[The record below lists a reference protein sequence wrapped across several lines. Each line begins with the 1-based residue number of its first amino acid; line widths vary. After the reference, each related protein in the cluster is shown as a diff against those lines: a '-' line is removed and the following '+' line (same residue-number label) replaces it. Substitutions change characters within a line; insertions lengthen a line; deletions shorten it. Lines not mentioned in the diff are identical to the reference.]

1 MSSSLEA
8 KIVVLGSQGVG
19 KTSLVTRFCKGAF
32 NPAQI
37 TSTVG
42 ASMMTKRVIDADTD
56 TVVRLQIWDT
66 AGQERFRSISR
77 LYYRGANACIL
88 CYSITDAA
96 SFAEMGMWLTELRRN
111 LPHDIVL
118 HVVGTKADIV
128 ARDPSKREVPFE
140 RCIAYVAENL
150 NPGVGSTPPPTA
162 ATPLGLP
169 GLPAGGGLTLGSG
182 GLGGWTGTGTRDNAR
197 DTTTTTLLPP
207 PTTTE
212 KPERSSGLGGLSGLG
227 GIRLRGGE
235 APTTAAGEGSH
246 TTTTATGTGG
256 GGGPQPRPQR
266 PRGLGFQSTEPRSPS
281 SKRSS
286 GFWGQEVGWD
296 ACHEISAESGEGVE
310 EVFRVVTRKLV
321 EQNRKMQQALLAAAA
336 TATPGIFTPGASLFG
351 PASGYH
357 DGLLTPGPG
366 GAGGAGGAGV
376 NGNAGNGAPGYFDIN
391 PRATFRVGRDR
402 RSWLFSPAILTPGIL
417 LPGGGGGQDGSSSGG
432 GGQGVDVSQEYG
444 GEDGRGKKGKCC

>member
-42 ASMMTKRVIDADTD
+42 ASMMTKRVIDTDTD

-111 LPHDIVL
+111 LPQDIVL
-118 HVVGTKADIV
+118 HVVGTKADMV

-162 ATPLGLP
+162 TPLGMP
-169 GLPAGGGLTLGSG
+169 GVGGSLNSNSGG
-182 GLGGWTGTGTRDNAR
+182 GLGG
-197 DTTTTTLLPP
+197 
-207 PTTTE
+207 
-212 KPERSSGLGGLSGLG
+212 
-227 GIRLRGGE
+227 
-235 APTTAAGEGSH
+235 
-246 TTTTATGTGG
+246 
-256 GGGPQPRPQR
+256 
-266 PRGLGFQSTEPRSPS
+266 TEPRSPS

-321 EQNRKMQQALLAAAA
+321 EQNRRMQQALLAAAA
-336 TATPGIFTPGASLFG
+336 TPGGG
-351 PASGYH
+351 G
-357 DGLLTPGPG
+357 G
-366 GAGGAGGAGV
+366 GAGG
-376 NGNAGNGAPGYFDIN
+376 NGLPGYFDLN
-391 PRATFRVGRDR
+391 PSATIRVGRDR
-402 RSWLFSPAILTPGIL
+402 RSWLFSPGILSTPGIL
-417 LPGGGGGQDGSSSGG
+417 LPGGGGDGG
-432 GGQGVDVSQEYG
+432 GVNVG
-444 GEDGRGKKGKCC
+444 GEQQMGDDGRRGGKGKCC